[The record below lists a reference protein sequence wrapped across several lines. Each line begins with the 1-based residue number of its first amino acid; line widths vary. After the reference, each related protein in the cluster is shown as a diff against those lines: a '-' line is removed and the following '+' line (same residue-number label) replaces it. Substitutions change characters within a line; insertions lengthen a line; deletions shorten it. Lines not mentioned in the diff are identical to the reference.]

1 MRPNC
6 PNGFSFEKI
15 STFISLPIIQDS
27 GNNGHE
33 QQNTNKFFIFILIS
47 KIDTSVFVNKKVSQ
61 KGVKKVSTFNTQ

>member
-1 MRPNC
+1 MKPNC

-47 KIDTSVFVNKKVSQ
+47 KIDTSNISSYIITDVMINGNPF
-61 KGVKKVSTFNTQ
+61 FC

>member
-1 MRPNC
+1 MKPNC
-6 PNGFSFEKI
+6 PNGFSLEKI

-47 KIDTSVFVNKKVSQ
+47 KIDTSNISSHIITDVMINGNPF
-61 KGVKKVSTFNTQ
+61 FC